1 MTVMKPGVINS
12 PSLIDEGEVRV
23 KIEIPMLPPEP
34 AAGADIPDAAKG
46 EPVSAPPSPKPDT
59 APAGVKPLQAE

>member
-1 MTVMKPGVINS
+1 MKPGVINS